1 MSGKMEGEDKS
12 KKVAK
17 EKRSAKK
24 TKAVAVPVAE
34 VPAVVEPKKT
44 PVRKS
49 AGTERAKRSVG
60 STGTKEPSYE
70 QIQLRAYF
78 IGERRKSLGIV
89 GDETSDW
96 VQAER
101 ELKEELAT
109 K

>member
-24 TKAVAVPVAE
+24 TKAVALPVEE
-34 VPAVVEPKKT
+34 VSAVAEPKKT

-49 AGTERAKRSVG
+49 AGAAPAKRSVR
-60 STGTKEPSYE
+60 STRAKEPGYE

-78 IGERRKSLGIV
+78 IAEPRKSLGIPADKTPHRV
-89 GDETSDW
+89 HTEP
-96 VQAER
+96 
-101 ELKEELAT
+101 ELK
-109 K
+109 